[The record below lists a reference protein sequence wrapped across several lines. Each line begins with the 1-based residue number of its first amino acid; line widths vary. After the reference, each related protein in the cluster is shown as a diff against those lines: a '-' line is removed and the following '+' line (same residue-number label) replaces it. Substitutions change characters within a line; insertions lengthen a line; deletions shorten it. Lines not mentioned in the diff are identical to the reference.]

1 MKEFNL
7 SGTKVKVFYLEKP
20 DPKKLEIIYDS
31 INNLAMHLN
40 IDNTKKNKY
49 FYLKNELIKG
59 KESLD

>member
-31 INNLAMHLN
+31 INNLAMHL
-40 IDNTKKNKY
+40 
-49 FYLKNELIKG
+49 KNELIKG